1 MDLGLS
7 KTLAK
12 FMQAY
17 PEVVLQVKIFNRD
30 VDIIAE
36 WYDISFQLMG
46 KESKNSN
53 LIMRKIA
60 DISSSFMLNPCRQD
74 PPQPGARYRQICI
87 NSPPLAGYLPIFNPH
102 GRSTKKAGK
111 SR

>member
-1 MDLGLS
+1 KAESLINNKSDQPTGKIRITCPTILMDLGLS

-17 PEVVLQVKIFNRD
+17 PEAVLQVKIFNRD

-36 WYDISFQLMG
+36 GYDISFQLMG

-60 DISSSFMLNPCRQD
+60 DISSSFMLNP
-74 PPQPGARYRQICI
+74 
-87 NSPPLAGYLPIFNPH
+87 AGRIHPNQVQEP
-102 GRSTKKAGK
+102 S
-111 SR
+111 